1 MTTSATLGDL
11 SAESRRCFSPLVKE
25 KTYRG
30 LDKSFSVL
38 QLYHFFSEAVTKLWL
53 TFYIFDK
60 Y

>member
-25 KTYRG
+25 ETYRG

-38 QLYHFFSEAVTKLWL
+38 QLYHFFSEAVTKL
-53 TFYIFDK
+53 
-60 Y
+60 